1 MSNFYDDAKFGVIQ
15 RQWFGL
21 SKKWGGSVPNA
32 RVASGVGCF
41 GTTDATFK
49 THVRRWYPRGAIR
62 MLKAG
67 SFILATLSTASAT
80 TITARLTTRGASASA
95 GCTWNIKSVTA
106 PAAFASTVTFTVRQV
121 KRGEYIS
128 INSATPSGGANPNT
142 ATQAGTV
149 AFFVDYINTYDTAG
163 TGDAIQA

>member
-1 MSNFYDDAKFGVIQ
+1 MSGFYDDSKFGVIQ

-21 SKKWGGSVPNA
+21 SKKWGGNVPNA
-32 RVASGVGCF
+32 RVASGMGCF

-49 THVRRWYPRGAIR
+49 THVRRWYPRGPIR

-67 SFILATLSTASAT
+67 SFVLATLSTASAT
-80 TITARLTTRGASASA
+80 TITGRLTTRGASASA
-95 GCTWNIKSVTA
+95 GCTWNIKGVTA
-106 PAAFASTVTFTVRQV
+106 PGAVSSVTSFTVRQV

-142 ATQAGTV
+142 ATQLGTV
-149 AFFVDYINTYDTAG
+149 AFFVDYIQTYDTSG
-163 TGDAIQA
+163 TSDAAQA